1 MGPPRIFIRRQI
13 FSTELLKAVTRRF
26 QYLATLGASLAI
38 LLGLLS
44 ATLLI
49 VSSFSE
55 EPTAAISIRYASDSE
70 HSSPESAAAALFA
83 RENATGERI
92 GLTPDGMF
100 WFGLSIT
107 PKNSAPNLSIELRQL
122 RGQFVQLWEVA
133 SHSSAARDLTLNEI
147 PAIETRSG
155 LGLEGVE
162 IRDGTVRILGRLKP
176 LSVVKPQITIQDGNS
191 LSPHLLAS
199 DRLGG
204 ILFGGMLGLAIFG
217 SVVALLN
224 RDRTFFL
231 LSALLVT
238 SLRIAGFNYGW
249 DLQWIGWEPNPELVP
264 LIKNGTLLLHMVVT
278 VALFDELFGDRLE
291 KTSAPAVIAALYSS
305 YSICLVLMPV
315 LAAHSSIL
323 LIWLL
328 GIATTLSIFFF
339 LGKIARTDRSP
350 VTVWYSLSWFVTGVG
365 MSGEIAN
372 ALGYAGPLIR
382 VMNSQVAAI
391 SSAVLAGIAL
401 AAKLRIERAERISAQ
416 YRAVEALERFREN
429 YNAMPVGIF
438 TMKHDG
444 TILEYN
450 PTFGVMF
457 SDQGEGV
464 KLGRNFAQ
472 LAGAAAMQGFEEL
485 TTPDRMMDTEL
496 SLDRPDGRR
505 RWFHMRGV
513 RKSDRFE
520 AWIEEITS
528 RKEAEGQLNFL
539 VDHDSLTGLLNRRG
553 FEMHLQAATNTVDEQ
568 PACIACVDLDKFKLV
583 NELFGHAAG
592 DQILRQLAT
601 RMREVIHP
609 PHVISRVGG
618 DEFVVI
624 INGLDLVKSEELCHE
639 LRRELSDRPYQ
650 YQDKVF
656 TVAASVGLI
665 RLRQGMRPADVLTAS
680 DRACSEAKR
689 SGSGVVALDSSSS
702 ALIGYLD
709 EIKMIAGMK
718 ERMPVENFFTQM
730 QPIVS
735 LRDPS
740 KSLCYEVLIRM
751 RDNNGQTL
759 PPSRFIP
766 AAERNGLMTE
776 IDRWVLRSTL
786 EWLDSQPKHRDEI
799 DFCTLNLSGAS
810 LNDDRFLQDTIAL
823 ILEHRES
830 ARKVCFEITESVALY
845 DLNTTRRFV
854 DKVKSFGARVA
865 LDDFG
870 AGYTSFSYLKELPG
884 DLVKIDGS
892 FIRDVNEN
900 PANFAITR
908 AVVELSHELGMACV
922 AEWAENAEIV
932 RSLMQLQVD
941 YGQGYGLSRPLDRER
956 LLAVDNGLALVRDQ
970 ATIDLLTGK
979 TAATADLR
987 KRTPASRASLPL

>member
-1 MGPPRIFIRRQI
+1 MSLSRTSHHPALSHLARYAAQALSRGSILMAILVLGAASLVI
-13 FSTELLKAVTRRF
+13 G
-26 QYLATLGASLAI
+26 YLASRYTPTTYLPDTV
-38 LLGLLS
+38 
-44 ATLLI
+44 ATLLPDPNNHWRL
-49 VSSFSE
+49 E
-55 EPTAAISIRYASDSE
+55 EASAGFDANRGVLPLEKSGTLKFQTVWLKIDLLSHPTG
-70 HSSPESAAAALFA
+70 
-83 RENATGERI
+83 ATGNQIAIESLRVQNARFWALSSSGQILAKSLDWSPLRNGIAVNIPDVNAGKIIIIGRVEPISLNRI
-92 GLTPDGMF
+92 RI
-100 WFGLSIT
+100 SQ
-107 PKNSAPNLSIELRQL
+107 NSAEHI
-122 RGQFVQLWEVA
+122 
-133 SHSSAARDLTLNEI
+133 SHQDYLFERAG
-147 PAIETRSG
+147 G
-155 LGLEGVE
+155 LLIGALMMV
-162 IRDGTVRILGRLKP
+162 
-176 LSVVKPQITIQDGNS
+176 S
-191 LSPHLLAS
+191 LFSL
-199 DRLGG
+199 
-204 ILFGGMLGLAIFG
+204 
-217 SVVALLN
+217 VVAFFN
-224 RDRTFFL
+224 RDRVFFL
-231 LSALLVT
+231 YAAWLVT
-238 SLRIAGFNYGW
+238 SLRIAAYNGNW
-249 DLQWIGWEPNPELVP
+249 DSYWLDLPLQGDALQLFLRLTYVAHSFISLALFEALFSKELRAQQLTSTIRVLQGLTLAM
-264 LIKNGTLLLHMVVT
+264 LIPV
-278 VALFDELFGDRLE
+278 VALDLSLSVKLLWTLSAVTILIVFGVLARLAVRQPSKALFWYIGSWLITLVGSITQIAYSTGLVSDLIGFINSHS
-291 KTSAPAVIAALYSS
+291 TTIASALMLGVTLAQKMNTERQARIEAQRRATAAL
-305 YSICLVLMPV
+305 L
-315 LAAHSSIL
+315 
-323 LIWLL
+323 
-328 GIATTLSIFFF
+328 
-339 LGKIARTDRSP
+339 
-350 VTVWYSLSWFVTGVG
+350 
-365 MSGEIAN
+365 
-372 ALGYAGPLIR
+372 
-382 VMNSQVAAI
+382 
-391 SSAVLAGIAL
+391 
-401 AAKLRIERAERISAQ
+401 
-416 YRAVEALERFREN
+416 RFREN

>member
-1 MGPPRIFIRRQI
+1 MLVAALVLAIAYLAIGYVVSNYKSADSLPDSVGSLLSDPDDKWDLEGASARFDAKDSIPLEKGGSLRFRTVWIKIDLSAYSVNEGTRVSIESLR
-13 FSTELLKAVTRRF
+13 TEKARFWAVTPSGQILSKSLTWSPLRNGIAIDAPTGIKDGFLIIGRIEPIAINRVKLALNSIEETSRED
-26 QYLATLGASLAI
+26 YLFERTG
-38 LLGLLS
+38 GLLFG
-44 ATLLI
+44 ALLM
-49 VSSFSE
+49 VSFFS
-55 EPTAAISIRYASDSE
+55 
-70 HSSPESAAAALFA
+70 L
-83 RENATGERI
+83 
-92 GLTPDGMF
+92 
-100 WFGLSIT
+100 
-107 PKNSAPNLSIELRQL
+107 
-122 RGQFVQLWEVA
+122 
-133 SHSSAARDLTLNEI
+133 
-147 PAIETRSG
+147 
-155 LGLEGVE
+155 
-162 IRDGTVRILGRLKP
+162 
-176 LSVVKPQITIQDGNS
+176 VV
-191 LSPHLLAS
+191 
-199 DRLGG
+199 
-204 ILFGGMLGLAIFG
+204 AIF
-217 SVVALLN
+217 N

-231 LSALLVT
+231 YAAWLIT
-238 SLRIAGFNYGW
+238 SLRIAAYNGDW
-249 DLQWIGWEPNPELVP
+249 DFYWLGIPLEGESLQLFLRLTYIAHSFITLALIESLFQNELDSQR
-264 LIKNGTLLLHMVVT
+264 LTRSIRILQIAT
-278 VALFDELFGDRLE
+278 VAMVIPVMVLNVSQSIKLLWVLSAATILVLFAVLSLLCVRTPSRPLFWYVGSWLITLAGSIAQIAYSVGFSRDFIEILNGQSGSIA
-291 KTSAPAVIAALYSS
+291 SALMLGITLAQKMNSERQARIAAQTR
-305 YSICLVLMPV
+305 
-315 LAAHSSIL
+315 
-323 LIWLL
+323 
-328 GIATTLSIFFF
+328 AT
-339 LGKIARTDRSP
+339 
-350 VTVWYSLSWFVTGVG
+350 
-365 MSGEIAN
+365 N
-372 ALGYAGPLIR
+372 
-382 VMNSQVAAI
+382 
-391 SSAVLAGIAL
+391 
-401 AAKLRIERAERISAQ
+401 
-416 YRAVEALERFREN
+416 ALERFREN
-429 YNAMPVGIF
+429 YDAMPVGIF

-457 SDQGEGV
+457 SDQGDGV
-464 KLGRNFAQ
+464 HLGCNFAQ
-472 LAGAAAMQGFEEL
+472 LAGPTAMQAFEEL
-485 TTPDRMMDTEL
+485 TTPDRLMDTEL
-496 SLDRPDGRR
+496 SLDQSDGRR

-553 FEMHLQAATNTVDEQ
+553 FEMHLQAATNTAIEQ
-568 PACIACVDLDKFKLV
+568 PVCIACVDLDKFKLV

-592 DQILRQLAT
+592 DQILRQMAT

-618 DEFVVI
+618 DEFVI
-624 INGLDLVKSEELCHE
+624 IVNGLDLAQSEVLCHE

-665 RLRQGMRPADVLTAS
+665 RLRQDMRPADVLSAS

-689 SGSGVVALDSSSS
+689 SGSGVVALDASSS

-709 EIKMIAGMK
+709 EIKIVAGMK
-718 ERMPVENFFTQM
+718 ERMPVENFFTQF
-730 QPIVS
+730 QPIIS

-740 KSLCYEVLIRM
+740 ESLSYEVLIRM
-751 RDNNGQTL
+751 RDSDGQTL

-766 AAERNGLMTE
+766 AAERNGLMTQ

-786 EWLDSQPKHRDEI
+786 EWLDSQPKHRDQI

-810 LNDDRFLQDTIAL
+810 LNDDKFLQDTIAL
-823 ILEHRES
+823 ILDHPES
-830 ARKVCFEITESVALY
+830 AKKVCFEITESVALY

-884 DLVKIDGS
+884 DMVKIDGS
-892 FIRDVNEN
+892 FIRDVNQN

-922 AEWAENAEIV
+922 AEWAENADIV
-932 RSLMQLQVD
+932 RSLMRLQVD

-987 KRTPASRASLPL
+987 ARLPAARTSLPI